1 MFTACYLCSTSINLK
16 SVAFTCPEPRPGP
29 STSDPHKRLL
39 TPFRNSSC
47 ADASSLA
54 KPRRAE
60 IVWQLFLNDSS
71 SFSFNQYVDSL
82 RLQSCLLCLINCEWD
97 NVRNP
102 LFFLA
107 RSHVVYW
114 FCFVFPASFLVS
126 TPCLLTCEFTAVL
139 PSCTALIIP
148 AFSINII
155 QITAMVQTSHQSTH
169 IQWRPQPQ
177 TNKVRFNTGNINL
190 HFNIFKLKTIYWQT
204 ISHNKI
210 CSYL

>member
-1 MFTACYLCSTSINLK
+1 MLSLLDFNKPQECCVYLSWTSSR
-16 SVAFTCPEPRPGP
+16 SVYIRSSQKAFNCFQ
-29 STSDPHKRLL
+29 KFKL
-39 TPFRNSSC
+39 C
-47 ADASSLA
+47 SLA

-204 ISHNKI
+204 ISYNKI